1 MFNGVMKIGKVRQIR
16 MLNSKGQQII
26 LEYLNDT
33 TVIVLGTKD
42 NLHNVVGIL
51 NQFLEILGLKL
62 DWEKNVAQKASQ
74 A

>member
-1 MFNGVMKIGKVRQIR
+1 M
-16 MLNSKGQQII
+16 
-26 LEYLNDT
+26 
-33 TVIVLGTKD
+33 LGTED

-51 NQFLEILGLKL
+51 NQFLEILRLKL